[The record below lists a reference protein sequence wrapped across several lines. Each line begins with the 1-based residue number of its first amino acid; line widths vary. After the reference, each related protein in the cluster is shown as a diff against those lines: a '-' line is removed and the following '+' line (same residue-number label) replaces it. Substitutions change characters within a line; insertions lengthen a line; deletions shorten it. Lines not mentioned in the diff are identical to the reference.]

1 MRIAREMDRGL
12 CGDVGVR
19 RADKKEERGEKKEER
34 GEKRAQNIL
43 TCELG
48 DV

>member
-1 MRIAREMDRGL
+1 M
-12 CGDVGVR
+12 R

-48 DV
+48 DVEEVVVGW